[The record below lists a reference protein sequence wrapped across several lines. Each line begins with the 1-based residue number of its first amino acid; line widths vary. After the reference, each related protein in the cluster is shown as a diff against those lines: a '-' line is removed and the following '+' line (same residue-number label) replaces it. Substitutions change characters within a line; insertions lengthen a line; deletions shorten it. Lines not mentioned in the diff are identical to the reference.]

1 MKHENSRLLNEIDK
15 KDNEL
20 YLINQKFTLNMDTYN
35 SLKLKFD
42 EFELKYT
49 NISDELFL
57 TRNETNKINY
67 EIKKIQNDNIEDHDQ
82 VEIINKDLMLKEAH
96 EILLIKQVEVLYT
109 N

>member
-1 MKHENSRLLNEIDK
+1 
-15 KDNEL
+15 
-20 YLINQKFTLNMDTYN
+20 
-35 SLKLKFD
+35 LKLKFD

-96 EILLIKQVEVLYT
+96 EILLIKQVEVL
-109 N
+109 